1 MFYGLLIYT
10 ILNFA
15 TFKVMPGGQQ
25 QPAFDPFLGT
35 APEMAAMVSFLTT
48 L

>member
-1 MFYGLLIYT
+1 
-10 ILNFA
+10 
-15 TFKVMPGGQQ
+15 MPGGQQ

-35 APEMAAMVSFLTT
+35 APEIAVMVSFLTIFNHPTT

>member
-25 QPAFDPFLGT
+25 PAFDPFLGT
-35 APEMAAMVSFLTT
+35 APEMAAMVSFLIT